1 MATVHVQTFFLL
13 KFLPSHRNNNL
24 SAGVQ
29 STLFSNAFVVIFMMM
44 CHTFFWLC
52 RPGTDMMTCAGKQ
65 TCLAAHSV
73 GMPVSGSGYTWY
85 DLAFGPCQCPLAWI
99 PAVPS
104 QPSLAGNK
112 MYWDRGRGNH
122 HCGMAWLSATLKDRL
137 LAGPAWGC
145 IVHQSTPH
153 PGWKVSQWFLLRD
166 TTTLSTYVKGD
177 LTERI
182 TLIQIPWFC
191 HSSFSVE
198 T

>member
-1 MATVHVQTFFLL
+1 MATVHVQTFFIL

-44 CHTFFWLC
+44 CHKFFWLC

-122 HCGMAWLSATLKDRL
+122 HCGMAWLSAMLKDRL

-153 PGWKVSQWFLLRD
+153 QSLSLISISHSLLTDYFVHLRQGGFD
-166 TTTLSTYVKGD
+166 KADNAHSD
-177 LTERI
+177 S
-182 TLIQIPWFC
+182 LILPQLI
-191 HSSFSVE
+191 
-198 T
+198 